1 MNTTVKLFSKL
12 KMVAVGATALLISS
26 GCETTGNKDD
36 EQIVDEF
43 MPTFVRDAELIAAEV
58 TPASETA
65 LEVNKIVPERAAGD
79 DELVLPNRE
88 IKTPESAPV
97 VDFPAELIKGMKDPK
112 KKIPVELDF
121 DATPLTDVLPIFAGM
136 LEFDYLVDPA
146 VKGTVSINVNASM
159 NAREVWST
167 LEHILWLSG
176 AYVSRNNQFVEI
188 LPFAK
193 MPKTRRLLVKHNP
206 ANVDVSFL
214 NLVNIP
220 ASEAMAN
227 IKPFMTDGATVTEI
241 KRLNSLLIVES
252 PSNMPKIREL
262 VSKLDQQWHRN
273 WPQASIRC
281 HSVDVETI
289 IEELQR
295 VMPII
300 GLPAVFD
307 TAKAEGTEIKIAGIP
322 RLQVIVVSAPM
333 VEAIKEVE
341 RWIKTLDSEDIG
353 EQEHIF
359 FYNVKHGTIEGLRAA
374 LDTFFMTDGAKSSS
388 STRKKST
395 SSKAGN
401 TSSRLSS
408 RPSTTRSTTSK
419 NQSESNS
426 RSTVFDEAVT
436 IYEDT
441 FQNRLVIRTTPRTY
455 ALIKAMLER
464 VDIPPLQVVIQ
475 ATIVDL
481 TLTEGLEYG
490 FRYAV
495 DNGSGQGAGSG
506 VLSPSNPSVET
517 TSSTTINPGGVPPE
531 TTTTITTKGVYV
543 SALDKLKGLGGLDPL
558 GGGNSGLN
566 LLFEDGN
573 GALNFIASIAGRDN
587 TSIVS
592 APQIVAISDEEA
604 VIDVTDEKPVEEVN
618 FDSNGNPTTSSWT
631 KIDASTTLTV
641 IPHITAN
648 NEVTLEVEQ
657 KFEEFG
663 QAVQGGGENPSTS
676 YPVLRRSMDTKLVVP
691 DGKTVLLGGM
701 IKNKATEK
709 VQGVPLLM
717 DIPWIGEFFKYT
729 KKGVSRNE
737 LLVLLTVN
745 VIDSDTRMGGL
756 LKRYN
761 QSLRAMDKV
770 LSDEA
775 SLGEPLNIIDDI
787 IERQE
792 ELKRRRERKDLIKK
806 YREKEAGEVKPNE
819 PASEAPIV
827 IIEE

>member
-1 MNTTVKLFSKL
+1 MNNTVKLFSKL
-12 KMVAVGATALLISS
+12 KMIAVGATALLISS

-43 MPTFVRDAELIAAEV
+43 MPAFVHDAERIAAEV
-58 TPASETA
+58 TPASEAA
-65 LEVNKIVPERAAGD
+65 LEVNKIVPERASGD
-79 DELVLPNRE
+79 DELVLPKRE
-88 IKTPESAPV
+88 IKTPESTPV
-97 VDFPAELIKGMKDPK
+97 TDFPAELIKGMKDPK
-112 KKIPVELDF
+112 KKIDVELDF
-121 DATPLTDVLPIFAGM
+121 DATPLTDVMPIFAG
-136 LEFDYLVDPA
+136 LLDFNYLIDPA
-146 VKGTVSINVNASM
+146 VKGTVSINVVAKM
-159 NAREVWST
+159 DAREVWAT

-188 LPFAK
+188 LPFEK
-193 MPKTRRLLVKHNP
+193 MPEQRRLLVKHNP

-220 ASEAMAN
+220 ASEAKAN
-227 IKPFMTDGATVTEI
+227 IQPFMTKGASVTEI
-241 KRLNSLLIVES
+241 KRLNSLLIVEA
-252 PSNMPKIREL
+252 PGNMPKIREL

-307 TAKAEGTEIKIAGIP
+307 SAKAEGTEIKIAGIP

-353 EQEHIF
+353 EQEHMF

-374 LDTFFMTDGAKSSS
+374 LDTFFMTDGAKSS
-388 STRKKST
+388 TTKKKST

-401 TSSRLSS
+401 TSSRTSRSS
-408 RPSTTRSTTSK
+408 TSRSTSKK
-419 NQSESNS
+419 NQSDSDS

-464 VDIPPLQVVIQ
+464 IDIPPLQVLIQ
-475 ATIVDL
+475 ASIVDL

-506 VLSPSNPSVET
+506 VLNSQSATFDENGDPVNPYI
-517 TSSTTINPGGVPPE
+517 SSLE
-531 TTTTITTKGVYV
+531 
-543 SALDKLKGLGGLDPL
+543 KLKGLGGLDPL
-558 GGGNSGLN
+558 GGGNSGVN

-573 GALNFIASIAGRDN
+573 GALNFIASVAGRSN

-604 VIDVTDEKPVEEVN
+604 EIDVTDEKPVEEVN
-618 FDSNGNPTTSSWT
+618 FDSDGDPTTSSWT

-641 IPHITAN
+641 TPHITAN

-657 KFEEFG
+657 KYEEFG
-663 QAVQGGGENPSTS
+663 EAVVGGGPQPSTS
-676 YPVLRRSMDTKLVVP
+676 YPVLRRSLKTKLVVP
-691 DGKTVLLGGM
+691 DGKTVLFGGM
-701 IKNKATEK
+701 IKNKATEN
-709 VQGVPLLM
+709 VQGIPLLM
-717 DIPWIGEFFKYT
+717 DIPWLGEFFKYT
-729 KKGVSRNE
+729 DKGMSRNE

-745 VIDSDTRMGGL
+745 VIDNETRLSTL

-761 QSLRAMDKV
+761 QSLREMDKV

-787 IERQE
+787 AQRQE
-792 ELKRRRERKDLIKK
+792 ELKKRRERKALIEKV
-806 YREKEAGEVKPNE
+806 RNKEAEEQEKKK
-819 PASEAPIV
+819 PASEQPIIV
-827 IIEE
+827 IEE